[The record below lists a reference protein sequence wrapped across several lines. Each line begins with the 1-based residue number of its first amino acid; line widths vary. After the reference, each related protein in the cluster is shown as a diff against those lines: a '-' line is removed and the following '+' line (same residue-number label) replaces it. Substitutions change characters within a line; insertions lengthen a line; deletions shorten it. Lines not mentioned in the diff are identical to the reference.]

1 MYKINDWN
9 MNRLFVTY
17 MRLRHNDLT
26 KYFSNQ
32 GVINHYK
39 YKYIY
44 EFGRVI
50 ICRGIK
56 RTVNR
61 FIKRTF
67 KTKKIGV

>member
-26 KYFSNQ
+26 KYLSNQ
-32 GVINHYK
+32 AVLNYYK
-39 YKYIY
+39 DKYID
-44 EFGRVI
+44 EFVRAVI
-50 ICRGIK
+50 YRGIK

-67 KTKKIGV
+67 NTKK

>member
-26 KYFSNQ
+26 KYLSNQ
-32 GVINHYK
+32 AVINYYK
-39 YKYIY
+39 DKYIY
-44 EFGRVI
+44 EFGRVV

-61 FIKRTF
+61 FIK
-67 KTKKIGV
+67 KITRLINGI